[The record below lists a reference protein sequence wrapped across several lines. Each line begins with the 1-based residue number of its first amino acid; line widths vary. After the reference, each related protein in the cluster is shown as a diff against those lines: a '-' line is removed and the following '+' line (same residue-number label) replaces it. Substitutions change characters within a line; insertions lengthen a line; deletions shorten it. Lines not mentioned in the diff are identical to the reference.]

1 MSVTAGSSDRLIS
14 VSLALA
20 SSIAAAIVAA
30 GAAASVEIVA
40 AVIADDA
47 TDRISTFFSPLAC

>member
-20 SSIAAAIVAA
+20 SSIAAAIVVA
-30 GAAASVEIVA
+30 VIVA
-40 AVIADDA
+40 AVTVDGSA
-47 TDRISTFFSPLAC
+47 RISTFSFARGRARVKT